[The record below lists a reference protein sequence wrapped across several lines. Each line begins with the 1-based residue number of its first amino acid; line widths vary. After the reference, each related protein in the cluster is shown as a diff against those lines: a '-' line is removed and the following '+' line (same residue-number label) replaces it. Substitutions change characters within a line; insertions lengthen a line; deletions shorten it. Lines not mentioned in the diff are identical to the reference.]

1 MLRRR
6 NFGPN
11 WKQNKL
17 EITGKVSREEE
28 EGKIRKIVSFV
39 KLVNWL
45 ISMLGCKLV
54 KIRLYML

>member
-17 EITGKVSREEE
+17 EITRNVSTEGE
-28 EGKIRKIVSFV
+28 EGKIRKIVSF
-39 KLVNWL
+39 VNWL

>member
-17 EITGKVSREEE
+17 EITRNVSTEGE